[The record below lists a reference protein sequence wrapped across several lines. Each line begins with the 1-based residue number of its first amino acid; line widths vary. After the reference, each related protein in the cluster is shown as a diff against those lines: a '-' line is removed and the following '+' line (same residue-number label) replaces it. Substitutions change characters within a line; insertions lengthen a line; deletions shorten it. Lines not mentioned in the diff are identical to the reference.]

1 VSKVRVHSADSA
13 AVDARDE
20 SKPDGLEDVVRES
33 ELGVEG

>member
-1 VSKVRVHSADSA
+1 VSDVRVHSTDSA

-20 SKPDGLEDVVRES
+20 SKPDGLEDIVREP